1 MGCCFGFR
9 PGRGFGGMT
18 HGFDAMGAEKVR
30 GSQEERVRSTC
41 GIKGGRGLGSGEWE
55 GHEGRGRGQP

>member
-30 GSQEERVRSTC
+30 GSQEERVRKYLWH
-41 GIKGGRGLGSGEWE
+41 KGWPRAGEW
-55 GHEGRGRGQP
+55 GVGRT